1 MDSRLVAP
9 FLETAP
15 TLISLPVPLGGP
27 LRSMPTL
34 LLQVFLNETSLGIL
48 TDVYRDIDIPPITV
62 CNSDI
67 KLLP

>member
-9 FLETAP
+9 SLETAP
-15 TLISLPVPLGGP
+15 TSISLPLPLGGP
-27 LRSMPTL
+27 LHLMPAL

-48 TDVYRDIDIPPITV
+48 TDVYRDIDIPSITV
-62 CNSDI
+62 CNLYI